1 MFNQPLRSLCTLL
14 LIQLFNRSTKEETL
28 KKKVYVLLALI
39 LVLAIVSGACSKPA
53 EPSAPAAESTPESQE
68 EPTTSEEPVSLTVQ
82 AETAWVP
89 HYEKAIDRV
98 LSVYPNAD
106 ITIIETGAFDHLNVI
121 DATDATNVDVADVF
135 ALPADRIYGL
145 SNSEVLAGIDSP
157 ALAADLGGFAD
168 FDAGLGGNFKI
179 DGEYLAF
186 PYNIETLIS
195 FVNVANAEAEGIDHT
210 APFELND
217 VTKPEPVLL
226 PAFDAWFGVALT
238 NSAEIELLGKDESGA
253 LFSDMTK
260 EWAELEPEK
269 QAAIES
275 LYNYWKVQYDNNTPL
290 FDPEA
295 GWGFIDDTFA
305 TGGSGVIRIDG
316 PWGTA
321 GISEQAGNGADLEI
335 YPLSQITV
343 AGKPLTHWKGGWG
356 LGINSRIEEDAPKM
370 EVAHALIKEI
380 VNPEYAV
387 DLFKATGKIL
397 ENVTA
402 EAYAESDLSD
412 VDKKVIASV
421 IASYEEAPA
430 RPLFTEWGSVWD
442 TWKNS
447 ILSWNAQ
454 TPESPEEAY
463 KEIKASFDAMMSN
476 F

>member
-1 MFNQPLRSLCTLL
+1 MNL
-14 LIQLFNRSTKEETL
+14 KEDTL
-28 KKKVYVLLALI
+28 KRNTFVLLALL
-39 LVLAIVSGACSKPA
+39 LVFALVVGACSKPA
-53 EPSAPAAESTPESQE
+53 DTPAPPASETPSDTPAPTDTPPAAGDT
-68 EPTTSEEPVSLTVQ
+68 VALTVQ
-82 AETAWVP
+82 AESGWVP
-89 HYEKAIDRV
+89 HYQSAIDRV
-98 LSVYPNAD
+98 VAAYPEAK
-106 ITIIETGAFDHLNVI
+106 ITLIETGAFDHLDVI

-145 SNSEVLAGIDSP
+145 SNAEVLAGIDSQK
-157 ALAADLGGFAD
+157 LAGELGGFAD

-179 DGEYLAF
+179 GDEYLAF

-195 FVNVANAEAEGIDHT
+195 FVNVANAEAEAVDYT
-210 APFELND
+210 KPLELVD
-217 VTKPEPVLL
+217 VTKAETILL

-238 NSAEIELLGKDESGA
+238 NSAGIELLGKDDAGK
-253 LFSDMTK
+253 LFSDMTA
-260 EWAELEPEK
+260 EWADLAPEK
-269 QAAIES
+269 QAAIEA
-275 LYNYWKVQYDNNTPL
+275 LFNYWKVQYDNNTPL
-290 FDPEA
+290 FDTDA
-295 GWGFIDDTFA
+295 GWGYIDDTFA
-305 TGGSGVIRIDG
+305 TGNAGVIRIGG
-316 PWGTA
+316 PWETGSVSTLA
-321 GISEQAGNGADLEI
+321 GDGADLEI
-335 YPLSQITV
+335 YPLGQITV

-356 LGINSRIEEDAPKM
+356 LGINSRIEEDAHKM
-370 EVAHALIKEI
+370 EIAHALIKEI

-402 EAYAESDLSD
+402 DTYAGSDLSD

-454 TPESPEEAY
+454 TPASAEEAY
-463 KEIKASFDAMMSN
+463 KEIKASFDAMMLN